1 MCEGNAFGCSSPTSS
16 PTCKEKASLVRR
28 YCSTHISRRLLL
40 LRKELKAAATVGE
53 DDGFVGIVGSCG
65 RGGGTIKGIVFGGR
79 KSGKY
84 GKRTDV
90 HARGRKIKLRFS
102 AEDRQNPLARTT
114 GTILPN
120 SHFASFLA
128 RIPTYSVQ
136 AIRPL
141 RPLVFRRF
149 PLLPSPHLFLLAFLR
164 PRGSRRRRKR
174 RKCR

>member
-1 MCEGNAFGCSSPTSS
+1 MFLPNLKPHMQRKGVARSPVLFH
-16 PTCKEKASLVRR
+16 PHFKAPPPPPQG
-28 YCSTHISRRLLL
+28 IKSRRH
-40 LRKELKAAATVGE
+40 RIGE

-84 GKRTDV
+84 GKRTYA
-90 HARGRKIKLRFS
+90 HARGREIKLRFS

-149 PLLPSPHLFLLAFLR
+149 PLLTPLPPHLFLLAFLR